1 MLYDIMPFA
10 IILFCLA
17 GIIIIYF
24 RKIPYISTINT
35 QELPVEKQ
43 AETKNNLIKKRAEEK
58 IKTLN
63 IKVRNKF
70 SPFLNFVEKYYQFL
84 RGKIKKIEED
94 YKQKHLFLVKK
105 QPQIAKQKIKDLL
118 DEGERL
124 VKEEN
129 WPEAEKRFIEVISLE
144 PNNIDTYRSLGYLYL
159 QKKDFQH
166 AKETLEHVLKLIVKS
181 QRWWDGF
188 KKKEKVVSVSEVNS
202 QISSIYL
209 DLGGIF
215 LAMDDLE
222 NALESYKKAVEVE
235 PNNPKNLDFLIDIAI
250 ISNRKKIA
258 EKALEDLKEVNPD
271 NEKIMEFEAKIKEM
285 NNG

>member
-1 MLYDIMPFA
+1 MLYDIIPFI
-10 IILFCLA
+10 IILLCLA
-17 GIIIIYF
+17 GIVIIYF

-63 IKVRNKF
+63 TKMKIKF
-70 SPFLNFVEKYYQFL
+70 SPIFNFVNKYYQL
-84 RGKIKKIEED
+84 VRSKIKKIEEE
-94 YKQKHLFLVKK
+94 YKQKHLFLAKK

-118 DEGERL
+118 DEGEKL
-124 VKEEN
+124 TKEEN

-159 QKKDFQH
+159 RKKDFQH
-166 AKETLEHVLKLIVKS
+166 AKETLEHVLKLIIKS

-202 QISSIYL
+202 QISSVYL
-209 DLGGIF
+209 DLGGIYK
-215 LAMDDLE
+215 AMDDLE

-250 ISNRKKIA
+250 ISNRKQIA
-258 EKALEDLKEVNPD
+258 EKALDDLKGVNPD
-271 NEKIMEFEAKIKEM
+271 NEKIAELEVKIKEM
-285 NNG
+285 N

>member
-1 MLYDIMPFA
+1 MLYDIIPFA
-10 IILFCLA
+10 VILFCLA

-35 QELPVEKQ
+35 QELPAEKQ

-63 IKVRNKF
+63 TKMRIKF
-70 SPFLNFVEKYYQFL
+70 SPFLNFIEKYYQL
-84 RGKIKKIEED
+84 VRGKVKKIEED

-105 QPQIAKQKIKDLL
+105 QPQIARQKIKDLL
-118 DEGERL
+118 DEGEKL
-124 VKEEN
+124 AKEEN

-144 PNNIDTYRSLGYLYL
+144 PNNIDAYRSLGYLYL

-166 AKETLEHVLKLIVKS
+166 AKETMEHVLKLIVKS

-209 DLGGIF
+209 DLGGIYK
-215 LAMDDLE
+215 AMDDLE

-258 EKALEDLKEVNPD
+258 EKALEDLKGVNPG
-271 NEKIMEFEAKIKEM
+271 NEKIAELEAKIKEM
-285 NNG
+285 N